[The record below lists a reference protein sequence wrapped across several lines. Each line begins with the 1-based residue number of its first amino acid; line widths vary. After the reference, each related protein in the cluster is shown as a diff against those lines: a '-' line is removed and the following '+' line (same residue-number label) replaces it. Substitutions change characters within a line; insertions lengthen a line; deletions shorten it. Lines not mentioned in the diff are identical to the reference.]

1 MGRRGMREEREVKA
15 TFSYIIGNLQKHF
28 HLNVYKKS
36 QGIKKCQTKNVKKAR
51 RLKNFRAREKY
62 KAREKF

>member
-1 MGRRGMREEREVKA
+1 MLLALEGKLK
-15 TFSYIIGNLQKHF
+15 SPSLPSIIGNLQKHF